1 MKRRARSSE
10 TLRPLPVRI
19 TKAEAFN
26 GTGLALLPLAAR
38 VAGRTHHSETLT
50 GSSDEVAILQ
60 ASTTLMDFSGSFASL
75 LKRFSQS
82 QMFRF
87 S

>member
-38 VAGRTHHSETLT
+38 IGGRTHHSETLNQFIRRGRDLT
-50 GSSDEVAILQ
+50 GLHDPHGLFRVFRKSLETLLAIADVPL
-60 ASTTLMDFSGSFASL
+60 
-75 LKRFSQS
+75 
-82 QMFRF
+82 
-87 S
+87 